1 VSIITIMIC
10 TRSKLVA
17 QERPGVVVQRLR
29 QSIQKILTEDA
40 FALAAL
46 VLTVVAFIAVLA
58 AAPLLIT
65 LLAIGGASML
75 QGIRFYRRPSLNKPV
90 FSVTTPFGSAIMP
103 FDLEQMVEQLSG
115 TADSLAHA
123 VKAINDVT
131 TQQSIGA
138 SEQADLITRTNTLLS
153 DFLDLSERVQE
164 QARALTGVAKQAT
177 DTSENGQAA
186 IRQAIDGISKI
197 RDQVMAI
204 ANTILALAQYTQR
217 IDDIIASVSEI
228 ATQSNLLALN
238 ASIEAARAG
247 AHGRGFAVVA
257 DEVRTLS
264 QGSTQAAKQVRAILG
279 EIQSAMK
286 ESIRATEEGLGG
298 VDAGVTMTQQA
309 DSVMVQLAENIS
321 SSFKAVNRIYDIIR
335 QQVDGLEEIAIS
347 MERIDRITQK
357 NLSSTRAV
365 EVVALELTRV
375 ATDLQIT
382 VGVSGFGRSQSSV
395 YDDTGYDAEEYARQP
410 DSNAEE
416 EGAPQ

>member
-1 VSIITIMIC
+1 MN
-10 TRSKLVA
+10 
-17 QERPGVVVQRLR
+17 QRL
-29 QSIQKILTEDA
+29 KA
-40 FALAAL
+40 FIDQHIVRGWRSSGAFGLM
-46 VLTVVAFIAVLA
+46 VVAFILVLASAPSIAVL
-58 AAPLLIT
+58 IVIG
-65 LLAIGGASML
+65 LAGILQVLALWGRQSTAVTAYTAGGH
-75 QGIRFYRRPSLNKPV
+75 GGV
-90 FSVTTPFGSAIMP
+90 MP
-103 FDLEQMVEQLSG
+103 FDVEQMVEQLSV

-153 DFLDLSERVQE
+153 DFLELSERVQE
-164 QARALTGVAKQAT
+164 QARSLTGVAKQAT
-177 DTSENGQAA
+177 DTSESGQAA

-197 RDQVMAI
+197 REQVTAI

-257 DEVRTLS
+257 DEVRALS

-279 EIQSAMK
+279 EIQAAMK
-286 ESIRATEEGLGG
+286 DSIRATEEGLQG

-309 DSVMVQLAENIS
+309 DTVMVELADNIGT
-321 SSFKAVNRIYDIIR
+321 SFKAVNKIYDIIR

-382 VGVSGFGRSQSSV
+382 VGVSGFGRSQAAV
-395 YDDTGYDAEEYARQP
+395 QDDAGNNAEEYARQP
-410 DSNAEE
+410 YSNAEQQ
-416 EGAPQ
+416 GAPQQ

>member
-1 VSIITIMIC
+1 VI
-10 TRSKLVA
+10 
-17 QERPGVVVQRLR
+17 QRLQPPLETVR
-29 QSIQKILTEDA
+29 HQDWL
-40 FALAAL
+40 ALAAL
-46 VLTVVAFIAVLA
+46 GLTLAAFVLA
-58 AAPLLIT
+58 LVSVPMIIT
-65 LLAIGGASML
+65 LVVIALAGGTQAAHL
-75 QGIRFYRRPSLNKPV
+75 LRRPIATGGRIG
-90 FSVTTPFGSAIMP
+90 FSHASVMP
-103 FDLEQMVEQLSG
+103 FDVEQMVDQLSV

-138 SEQADLITRTNTLLS
+138 SEQADLITRTNSLLT
-153 DFLDLSERVQE
+153 DFLELSERVQE

-177 DTSENGQAA
+177 DTSEIGQAA

-197 RDQVMAI
+197 RDQVTII
-204 ANTILALAQYTQR
+204 ASTILALAQYTQR

-257 DEVRTLS
+257 DEVRSLS
-264 QGSTQAAKQVRAILG
+264 QGSTQAARQVRAILG

-286 ESIRATEEGLGG
+286 ESIRATEDGLQG
-298 VDAGVTMTQQA
+298 VDAGVTLTQQA
-309 DSVMVQLAENIS
+309 DTVMIELAENIGAS
-321 SSFKAVNRIYDIIR
+321 YKSVNRIYDIIR

-347 MERIDRITQK
+347 IERIDRITQK

-382 VGVSGFGRSQSSV
+382 VGVSGFGRSQAAV
-395 YDDTGYDAEEYARQP
+395 QDNTGYDAEEYARQP
-410 DSNAEE
+410 DSDAEQQ
-416 EGAPQ
+416 GANP

>member
-1 VSIITIMIC
+1 M
-10 TRSKLVA
+10 L
-17 QERPGVVVQRLR
+17 QRLR
-29 QSIQKILTEDA
+29 LTINQYRGRNWLSFASLAITVLA
-40 FALAAL
+40 FVL
-46 VLTVVAFIAVLA
+46 VIISAPTIAVL
-58 AAPLLIT
+58 I
-65 LLAIGGASML
+65 AIGLAGLAQAL
-75 QGIRFYRRPSLNKPV
+75 VVLRPSAPQKTPSGSYSHS
-90 FSVTTPFGSAIMP
+90 SVMP
-103 FDLEQMVEQLSG
+103 FDVEQMVEQLSV

-138 SEQADLITRTNTLLS
+138 SEQADLITRTNALLS
-153 DFLDLSERVQE
+153 DFLELSERVQE
-164 QARALTGVAKQAT
+164 QARALTGVAKQASE
-177 DTSENGQAA
+177 TSESGQTA

-197 RDQVMAI
+197 REQVMTI

-257 DEVRTLS
+257 DEVRSLS

-279 EIQSAMK
+279 EIQAAMK
-286 ESIRATEEGLGG
+286 ESIRATEEGLQG

-309 DSVMVQLAENIS
+309 DTVMVQLADNIS
-321 SSFKAVNRIYDIIR
+321 TSFKAVNRIYDIIR

-365 EVVALELTRV
+365 EIVALELTRV

-382 VGVSGFGRSQSSV
+382 VGVSGFGRSQQPTIE
-395 YDDTGYDAEEYARQP
+395 DNAGYNAEEYARQAN
-410 DSNAEE
+410 SNA
-416 EGAPQ
+416 

>member
-1 VSIITIMIC
+1 VI
-10 TRSKLVA
+10 
-17 QERPGVVVQRLR
+17 QRLKTSSNHYR
-29 QSIQKILTEDA
+29 GSDWLS
-40 FALAAL
+40 FAAL
-46 VLTVVAFIAVLA
+46 GLTFLAFILVLA
-58 AAPLLIT
+58 STPMIAALI
-65 LLAIGGASML
+65 AIGLAGLAQAIVL
-75 QGIRFYRRPSLNKPV
+75 LRPSALPKASSGSHS
-90 FSVTTPFGSAIMP
+90 SVMP
-103 FDLEQMVEQLSG
+103 FDVEQMVEQLSV

-153 DFLDLSERVQE
+153 DFLELSERVQE
-164 QARALTGVAKQAT
+164 QARALTGVAKQASE
-177 DTSENGQAA
+177 TSESGQTA
-186 IRQAIDGISKI
+186 IQQAIDGISKI
-197 RDQVMAI
+197 REQVTVI
-204 ANTILALAQYTQR
+204 ANTILTLAQYTQR

-257 DEVRTLS
+257 DEVRSLS

-279 EIQSAMK
+279 EIQAAMK
-286 ESIRATEEGLGG
+286 ESIRATEEGLQG

-309 DSVMVQLAENIS
+309 DTVMVQLADNIS
-321 SSFKAVNRIYDIIR
+321 TSFKAVNRIYDIIR

-382 VGVSGFGRSQSSV
+382 VGVSGFGRSQQSTV
-395 YDDTGYDAEEYARQP
+395 QDDTGYNPEEYARQANG
-410 DSNAEE
+410 NA
-416 EGAPQ
+416 

>member
-1 VSIITIMIC
+1 VI
-10 TRSKLVA
+10 
-17 QERPGVVVQRLR
+17 QRLKFTINQYR
-29 QSIQKILTEDA
+29 GRDWLS
-40 FALAAL
+40 LAAL
-46 VLTVVAFIAVLA
+46 ISFAFTALAFILVLFSGPLTA
-58 AAPLLIT
+58 ALI
-65 LLAIGGASML
+65 AIGLA
-75 QGIRFYRRPSLNKPV
+75 GIAQAWVLLRRPAPGTGKASAM
-90 FSVTTPFGSAIMP
+90 GSHGSIMP
-103 FDLEQMVEQLSG
+103 FDVEQMVEQLSV

-138 SEQADLITRTNTLLS
+138 SEQADLITRTNTLLA
-153 DFLDLSERVQE
+153 DFLELSERVQE
-164 QARALTGVAKQAT
+164 QARALTGVAKQASE
-177 DTSENGQAA
+177 TSESGQSA

-197 RDQVMAI
+197 REQVTVI
-204 ANTILALAQYTQR
+204 ANTILTLAQYTQR

-257 DEVRTLS
+257 DEVRSLS

-279 EIQSAMK
+279 EIQAAMK
-286 ESIRATEEGLGG
+286 ESIRATEEGLQG
-298 VDAGVTMTQQA
+298 VDEGVTMTQQA
-309 DSVMVQLAENIS
+309 DTVMVQLADNIS
-321 SSFKAVNRIYDIIR
+321 TSFKAVNRIYDIIR

-382 VGVSGFGRSQSSV
+382 VGVSGFGRSQQPTV
-395 YDDTGYDAEEYARQP
+395 EDDAGYNAEEYARQAN
-410 DSNAEE
+410 SNA
-416 EGAPQ
+416 

>member
-1 VSIITIMIC
+1 VI
-10 TRSKLVA
+10 
-17 QERPGVVVQRLR
+17 QRFR
-29 QSIQKILTEDA
+29 QSIEKARIEDA
-40 FALAAL
+40 LAVAALALTLVALIAAL
-46 VLTVVAFIAVLA
+46 V
-58 AAPLLIT
+58 AAPAPVT
-65 LLAIGGASML
+65 LLAIGGAGLL
-75 QGIRFYRRPSLNKPV
+75 QWLCLLQRPAKHNALGG
-90 FSVTTPFGSAIMP
+90 THGGTIMP
-103 FDLEQMVEQLSG
+103 FDVEQMVEQLSV

-153 DFLDLSERVQE
+153 DFLELSERVQE

-177 DTSENGQAA
+177 DTSESGQAA

-197 RDQVMAI
+197 REQVMAI

-257 DEVRTLS
+257 DEVRSLS

-279 EIQSAMK
+279 EIQAAMK

-309 DSVMVQLAENIS
+309 DTVMVQLAENIS
-321 SSFKAVNRIYDIIR
+321 SSYKAVNRIYDIIR

-382 VGVSGFGRSQSSV
+382 VGVSGFGRSQPTI
-395 YDDTGYDAEEYARQP
+395 YDDAGYDAEEYARQP
-410 DSNAEE
+410 DGNAEQE
-416 EGAPQ
+416 STPQQ

>member
-1 VSIITIMIC
+1 M
-10 TRSKLVA
+10 LVA
-17 QERPGVVVQRLR
+17 ALMVT
-29 QSIQKILTEDA
+29 IAA
-40 FALAAL
+40 FALGL
-46 VLTVVAFIAVLA
+46 VNAPTIAVLA
-58 AAPLLIT
+58 VIALAGVIQMVRLL
-65 LLAIGGASML
+65 L
-75 QGIRFYRRPSLNKPV
+75 PV
-90 FSVTTPFGSAIMP
+90 RKSDSPKNAHSAVMP
-103 FDLEQMVEQLSG
+103 FDVEQMVEQLSV

-138 SEQADLITRTNTLLS
+138 SEQADLITRTNTLLT
-153 DFLDLSERVQE
+153 DFLELSERVQD

-177 DTSENGQAA
+177 DTSETGQAA
-186 IRQAIDGISKI
+186 IHQAIDGISKI
-197 RDQVMAI
+197 REQVTTI
-204 ANTILALAQYTQR
+204 ASTILALAQYTQR

-247 AHGRGFAVVA
+247 VHGRGFAVVA
-257 DEVRTLS
+257 DEVRSLS
-264 QGSTQAAKQVRAILG
+264 QGSTQAAKQVRVILG

-286 ESIRATEEGLGG
+286 ESIRATEEGLQG
-298 VDAGVTMTQQA
+298 VDEGVTMTQQA
-309 DSVMVQLAENIS
+309 DTVMVTLAENIAA
-321 SSFKAVNRIYDIIR
+321 SFKSVNRIYDIIR

-382 VGVSGFGRSQSSV
+382 VGVSGFGRSQSAIH
-395 YDDTGYDAEEYARQP
+395 DDTGNDAEKYTRQP
-410 DSNAEE
+410 DGNTEHQ
-416 EGAPQ
+416 GAHP

>member
-1 VSIITIMIC
+1 MLLMAAGIVFTLIAF
-10 TRSKLVA
+10 VA
-17 QERPGVVVQRLR
+17 SQQFTVQLF
-29 QSIQKILTEDA
+29 I
-40 FALAAL
+40 ALAGIMQ
-46 VLTVVAFIAVLA
+46 IAQL
-58 AAPLLIT
+58 
-65 LLAIGGASML
+65 
-75 QGIRFYRRPSLNKPV
+75 FWHYRRPQPGGKGAAANEV
-90 FSVTTPFGSAIMP
+90 MP
-103 FDLEQMVEQLSG
+103 FDVEQMVEQLSV

-153 DFLDLSERVQE
+153 DFLELSERVQE

-177 DTSENGQAA
+177 DTSESGQAA
-186 IRQAIDGISKI
+186 IRQAINGISQI
-197 RDQVMAI
+197 RDQVTAI

-257 DEVRTLS
+257 DEVRSLS

-286 ESIRATEEGLGG
+286 ESIRATEEGLRG

-309 DSVMVQLAENIS
+309 DTVMVQLADNIAT
-321 SSFKAVNRIYDIIR
+321 SFKAVNRIYDIIR

-382 VGVSGFGRSQSSV
+382 VGVSGFGRSEPAV
-395 YDDTGYDAEEYARQP
+395 YDDAGYNAKEDARQP
-410 DSNAEE
+410 DSNAQEHSP
-416 EGAPQ
+416 AQQ

>member
-1 VSIITIMIC
+1 VYQRFKDNVEQDPLMWLSAAGIAFTILAFGAPQLLGARVLIGIAAI
-10 TRSKLVA
+10 A
-17 QERPGVVVQRLR
+17 Q
-29 QSIQKILTEDA
+29 
-40 FALAAL
+40 
-46 VLTVVAFIAVLA
+46 IAQLYW
-58 AAPLLIT
+58 
-65 LLAIGGASML
+65 
-75 QGIRFYRRPSLNKPV
+75 RYRRPAPGGKGAVS
-90 FSVTTPFGSAIMP
+90 SAVMP
-103 FDLEQMVEQLSG
+103 FDVEQMVEQLSV

-138 SEQADLITRTNTLLS
+138 SEQADLITRTNTLLT
-153 DFLDLSERVQE
+153 DFLELSERVQE

-177 DTSENGQAA
+177 DTSESGQAA

-197 RDQVMAI
+197 REQVTAI

-217 IDDIIASVSEI
+217 IYDIIASVSEI

-257 DEVRTLS
+257 DEVRSLS
-264 QGSTQAAKQVRAILG
+264 QGSTQAARQVRAILG

-286 ESIRATEEGLGG
+286 DSIRATEAGLQG
-298 VDAGVTMTQQA
+298 VDAGENMTQQA
-309 DSVMVQLAENIS
+309 DTVIMQLGENIAT
-321 SSFKAVNRIYDIIR
+321 SFKAVNRIYDIIR

-382 VGVSGFGRSQSSV
+382 VGVSGFGRSETAIHE
-395 YDDTGYDAEEYARQP
+395 DARYDAKENARQP
-410 DSNAEE
+410 DGNA
-416 EGAPQ
+416 

>member
-1 VSIITIMIC
+1 VI
-10 TRSKLVA
+10 
-17 QERPGVVVQRLR
+17 QRLR
-29 QSIQKILTEDA
+29 HYINQYRGRNWRSFASLAA
-40 FALAAL
+40 FASLAFTVLAFVL
-46 VLTVVAFIAVLA
+46 VLASVPVIAT
-58 AAPLLIT
+58 LI
-65 LLAIGGASML
+65 AIGLAGVAQVIVL
-75 QGIRFYRRPSLNKPV
+75 LRPPATQKA
-90 FSVTTPFGSAIMP
+90 TGGSHSAVMP
-103 FDLEQMVEQLSG
+103 FDIEQMVEQLSV

-153 DFLDLSERVQE
+153 DFLELSERVQE
-164 QARALTGVAKQAT
+164 QARALTGVAKQASE
-177 DTSENGQAA
+177 TSESGQTA

-197 RDQVMAI
+197 REQVTVI
-204 ANTILALAQYTQR
+204 ANTILTLAQYTQR

-257 DEVRTLS
+257 DEVRSLS

-279 EIQSAMK
+279 EIQAAMK
-286 ESIRATEEGLGG
+286 ESIRATEEGLQG

-309 DSVMVQLAENIS
+309 DTVMVQLADNIS
-321 SSFKAVNRIYDIIR
+321 TSFKAVNRIYDIIR

-357 NLSSTRAV
+357 NLSSTRTV

-382 VGVSGFGRSQSSV
+382 VGVSGFGRSQQSTV
-395 YDDTGYDAEEYARQP
+395 QDDAGYNPEEYARQAN
-410 DSNAEE
+410 SNA
-416 EGAPQ
+416 

>member
-1 VSIITIMIC
+1 
-10 TRSKLVA
+10 
-17 QERPGVVVQRLR
+17 
-29 QSIQKILTEDA
+29 
-40 FALAAL
+40 
-46 VLTVVAFIAVLA
+46 
-58 AAPLLIT
+58 
-65 LLAIGGASML
+65 
-75 QGIRFYRRPSLNKPV
+75 
-90 FSVTTPFGSAIMP
+90 MP
-103 FDLEQMVEQLSG
+103 FDVEQMVEQLSV

-153 DFLDLSERVQE
+153 DFLELSERVQE

-197 RDQVMAI
+197 REQVTAI
-204 ANTILALAQYTQR
+204 ANTILTLAQYTQR

-247 AHGRGFAVVA
+247 VHGRGFAVVA
-257 DEVRTLS
+257 DEVRSLS
-264 QGSTQAAKQVRAILG
+264 QGSTQAAKQVRAILS
-279 EIQSAMK
+279 EIQAAMK
-286 ESIRATEEGLGG
+286 DSIRATEEGLQG

-309 DSVMVQLAENIS
+309 DTVMVQLADNIS
-321 SSFKAVNRIYDIIR
+321 TSFKAVNRIYDIIR

-382 VGVSGFGRSQSSV
+382 VGVSGFGRSQQPTV
-395 YDDTGYDAEEYARQP
+395 EDDAGYNPEEYARQANG
-410 DSNAEE
+410 NA
-416 EGAPQ
+416 

>member
-1 VSIITIMIC
+1 M
-10 TRSKLVA
+10 L
-17 QERPGVVVQRLR
+17 QRLKNSLEQNR
-29 QSIQKILTEDA
+29 GMDGLLAAALILTIVA
-40 FALAAL
+40 FALGLANAP
-46 VLTVVAFIAVLA
+46 TIAVLA
-58 AAPLLIT
+58 VIGLAGVIQVVRLL
-65 LLAIGGASML
+65 LPGPKGD
-75 QGIRFYRRPSLNKPV
+75 SLKSSRSTV
-90 FSVTTPFGSAIMP
+90 MP
-103 FDLEQMVEQLSG
+103 FDVEQMVEQLSV

-138 SEQADLITRTNTLLS
+138 SEQADLITRTNTLLT
-153 DFLDLSERVQE
+153 DFLELSERVQD

-177 DTSENGQAA
+177 DTSETGQAA

-197 RDQVMAI
+197 REQVMAI
-204 ANTILALAQYTQR
+204 ASTILALAQYTQR

-257 DEVRTLS
+257 DEVRSLS

-279 EIQSAMK
+279 EIQAAMK
-286 ESIRATEEGLGG
+286 DSIRATEEGLQG

-309 DSVMVQLAENIS
+309 DTVMVTLAENIAA
-321 SSFKAVNRIYDIIR
+321 SFKSVNRIYDIIR

-382 VGVSGFGRSQSSV
+382 VGVSGFGRSQAAV
-395 YDDTGYDAEEYARQP
+395 HNDAGDDAEKYTRQA
-410 DSNAEE
+410 DSNTEHQ
-416 EGAPQ
+416 GAHP